1 MTLSPLP
8 LSPEVRALLDS
19 ERVIPPVP
27 APVRARALS
36 RARSALLAGGM
47 MSAAELPMAPKI
59 RWGAPVAAACV
70 GSVMLAAVAYQMGAQ
85 RHSIPTDPHATPIA
99 QVVATSPAPSVPSP
113 PRAAAAPALV
123 SAPASHASRPSQ
135 ADAGSNELRLLRL
148 ARTAISRQDFAA
160 ALVPI
165 GEHAHRFRDGRLA
178 EEREALRVRALV
190 GLGRSEEARRAAD
203 LFKARF
209 PRSVL
214 LPAVHGM
221 PPAVP

>member
-1 MTLSPLP
+1 
-8 LSPEVRALLDS
+8 
-19 ERVIPPVP
+19 
-27 APVRARALS
+27 
-36 RARSALLAGGM
+36 
-47 MSAAELPMAPKI
+47 
-59 RWGAPVAAACV
+59 
-70 GSVMLAAVAYQMGAQ
+70 MLAAVAYQMGAQ

-99 QVVATSPAPSVPSP
+99 QVVATSRAPSVPSP
-113 PRAAAAPALV
+113 SPSPSRAAAAPALV

-165 GEHAHRFRDGRLA
+165 GEHARRFRDGRLA